1 MAAAFPFKY
10 MGAVMVGNGI
20 AGLGSN
26 FFRAFT
32 LVVFPSDGGPNNEFY
47 GSLLIFSFTA
57 ATMII
62 CALIQLYFRKNPYA
76 KFFLASQNGQEKSE
90 FQSDLFD
97 RINKTETTSANEQM

>member
-32 LVVFPSDGGPNNEFY
+32 LVMFPANDGVDNEFY
-47 GSLLIFSFTA
+47 GALTLFLFS
-57 ATMII
+57 ATVMII
-62 CALIQLYFRKNPYA
+62 CAITQLYVRKNKFA
-76 KFFLASQNGQEKSE
+76 KYYLSG
-90 FQSDLFD
+90 
-97 RINKTETTSANEQM
+97 